1 MNSITSIRC
10 YTFDAILVS
19 LLLAAASGAHA
30 QVSSIN
36 SATIIPRVFNDVPGA
51 VGTYI
56 NSYPGSIT
64 LGESGMSAPTGYA
77 DRDVWYFSNNGGVSP
92 YQFQNGDYF
101 NASFNLTLTG
111 SSTPT
116 IDLEAGWLF
125 SNPGGTWGG
134 DLQSIVK
141 KDGEVVQFGGP
152 SFFGF
157 SPANGGTSVPNYT
170 LGATYLMGLN
180 YVLDPNTGNNAFQYS
195 VNGVYATSSPGDTYF
210 DLGAGV
216 SIGSPGD
223 KLGGYFQIQNDPANP
238 NNFGQAVFGDI
249 TITSVPEP
257 STLALLGLGV
267 APLLLRRRR
276 I

>member
-1 MNSITSIRC
+1 MNFITSIRR
-10 YTFDAILVS
+10 YTFEAILVGS
-19 LLLAAASGAHA
+19 LAAATGAYA

-36 SATIIPRVFNDVPGA
+36 SAIIVPRVFNDVPGA
-51 VGTYI
+51 AGNYI

-77 DRDVWYFSNNGGVSP
+77 DRDVWYFSNNGGASA

-101 NASFNLTLTG
+101 NASFNLTVTG

-125 SNPGGTWGG
+125 SDPTGTWGG

-157 SPANGGTSVPNYT
+157 SPANGGTSVPNYV

-195 VNGVYATSSPGDTYF
+195 VNGVYATSSPGNTYF
-210 DLGAGV
+210 DLGPGI
-216 SIGSPGD
+216 SIGAPGD
-223 KLGGYFQIQNDPANP
+223 KLGGYLQIQNDPNNP

-249 TITSVPEP
+249 IIRSVPEP
-257 STLALLGLGV
+257 TTFVLVGLG
-267 APLLLRRRR
+267 ALTLLLRRRR